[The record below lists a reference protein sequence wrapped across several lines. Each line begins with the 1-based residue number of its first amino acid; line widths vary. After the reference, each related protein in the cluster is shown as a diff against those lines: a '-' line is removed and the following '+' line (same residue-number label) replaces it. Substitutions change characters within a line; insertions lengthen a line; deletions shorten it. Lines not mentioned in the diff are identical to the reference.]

1 MKHKSNQ
8 KSVNIQTSFAAEN
21 LTNYSGIEPIYNFM
35 SKLGLPELFKS
46 ISIVLGT
53 NAKYPTYNILSMIIL
68 GLLSGM
74 NRIVKM
80 ESFSM
85 DSLVKKIFRIEEKI
99 DEDTIANRLNRFG
112 MAQTEE
118 MLNIISIAS
127 NRVHA
132 QLGTVKDILDMD
144 SSVRTVYGNQEGS
157 SKGYNPKKHGARS
170 YHPLL
175 CFLNSTK
182 ECLLSWL
189 RPGNSYTSNNS
200 SEFMKQAFSSLPS
213 IIQDL
218 LVRCDSG
225 FFDGALLDVIE
236 SRPNTEY
243 IIKVKLKNFKE
254 LMQGRDWE
262 EFSGD
267 PGIQTTE
274 FQYQAHGWKVSR
286 KFVVIRKIT
295 RIESKGMLYPKIN
308 YDYFCYVTN
317 IEDSPLQIHSLYGDR
332 GESEN
337 WIEAVKNQMFA
348 GSLLTHNF
356 WTNEA
361 LWLLSVMAYNVS
373 VWMRKLTD
381 NKTWKEEPMTFRMWF
396 IQTAGKVIE
405 SGRRV
410 WLKMSKNYYYK
421 ERWLNIEKM
430 IDDLVF
436 L

>member
-1 MKHKSNQ
+1 
-8 KSVNIQTSFAAEN
+8 
-21 LTNYSGIEPIYNFM
+21 
-35 SKLGLPELFKS
+35 
-46 ISIVLGT
+46 
-53 NAKYPTYNILSMIIL
+53 
-68 GLLSGM
+68 
-74 NRIVKM
+74 
-80 ESFSM
+80 
-85 DSLVKKIFRIEEKI
+85 
-99 DEDTIANRLNRFG
+99 
-112 MAQTEE
+112 
-118 MLNIISIAS
+118 
-127 NRVHA
+127 
-132 QLGTVKDILDMD
+132 
-144 SSVRTVYGNQEGS
+144 
-157 SKGYNPKKHGARS
+157 
-170 YHPLL
+170 
-175 CFLNSTK
+175 
-182 ECLLSWL
+182 
-189 RPGNSYTSNNS
+189 
-200 SEFMKQAFSSLPS
+200 MKQVFNLLPS

-243 IIKVKLKNFKE
+243 IIKVKLRNF
-254 LMQGRDWE
+254 MDIMRGRIWE
-262 EFSGD
+262 TFSGD
-267 PGIQTTE
+267 PDIQTTE
-274 FQYQAHGWKVSR
+274 FQYQASGWKVSR

-295 RIESKGMLYPKIN
+295 SIESEGMLYSKNN

-317 IEDSPLQIHSLYGDR
+317 IEDSPLQIHSMYGDR

-348 GSLLTHNF
+348 GSLLTQKF

-361 LWLLSVMAYNVS
+361 FWLLSVMAYNVS

-381 NKTWKEEPMTFRMWF
+381 SKTWKEEPMTFRMWF

>member
-1 MKHKSNQ
+1 M
-8 KSVNIQTSFAAEN
+8 
-21 LTNYSGIEPIYNFM
+21 
-35 SKLGLPELFKS
+35 
-46 ISIVLGT
+46 
-53 NAKYPTYNILSMIIL
+53 
-68 GLLSGM
+68 
-74 NRIVKM
+74 
-80 ESFSM
+80 
-85 DSLVKKIFRIEEKI
+85 
-99 DEDTIANRLNRFG
+99 
-112 MAQTEE
+112 
-118 MLNIISIAS
+118 
-127 NRVHA
+127 
-132 QLGTVKDILDMD
+132 
-144 SSVRTVYGNQEGS
+144 
-157 SKGYNPKKHGARS
+157 
-170 YHPLL
+170 
-175 CFLNSTK
+175 
-182 ECLLSWL
+182 
-189 RPGNSYTSNNS
+189 
-200 SEFMKQAFSSLPS
+200 
-213 IIQDL
+213 
-218 LVRCDSG
+218 
-225 FFDGALLDVIE
+225 
-236 SRPNTEY
+236 
-243 IIKVKLKNFKE
+243 KNFKK
-254 LMQGRDWE
+254 LIQGRDWE